1 MKKIFNLA
9 LALVLIVALVTACNQ
24 PTPTPGPSRGVTNY
38 DALSVAAGTAAA
50 PSFYF
55 GTDSDT
61 GFYWSSAN
69 VIGLAAAGSS
79 VATFSASAYAPVG
92 ALNLTQVNAAGGS
105 ANPLDYT
112 GSLGIMNGSDDFT
125 AIDINITNANH
136 TSTGNT
142 VQAIDI
148 ANITGDADATETAIN
163 VGTGWDS
170 GLTMA
175 SPATFSDAATFASTI
190 ASTLV
195 NAANGSANPFD
206 YTGSLGIMNGSDD
219 FTLFDVNLTN
229 ADHSGSNTIQ
239 VLDVANITGDAQTTE
254 NAIQVGTGWDLGLNL
269 NSPADMNAQIIS
281 NIGNAGTDFQ
291 SNGGLTLANALIV
304 TTGGATANNFQ
315 PSASGSA
322 AAAVYCMS
330 SDCDTGFWYPGDN
343 MIAFTTQGVER
354 GRWTAS
360 SFTIGAPA
368 ILTSTASYT
377 LVNAADGGANPWDY
391 TGALGIM
398 NGGDDF
404 TLFDVNITNADHTGS
419 NTIQVLDVA
428 NITGDAEATENA
440 IQVGTGWDLGLNLNS
455 PANLNAQ
462 IISNIGNAGTD
473 FLANGGLTLAN
484 ALIVTTGGATVS
496 AGNLAVSTGTM
507 AGPAEGNVVVNAL
520 HDVTVAE
527 LNAANHVLVTVPA
540 ALSFRLVDAI
550 AIPYGGGTCSANTTV
565 NISTTSATLLTY
577 AQANLVQSAILDL
590 TATGVT
596 ALADGAS
603 FSAMA
608 AGEDVYAVNIGT
620 NVATCTGV
628 RFILSYVLQ

>member
-92 ALNLTQVNAAGGS
+92 ALNLTQVNAASGS

-148 ANITGDADATETAIN
+148 AAITGDAEATETAIN
-163 VGTGWDS
+163 VGSGWDS
-170 GLTMA
+170 GLTVA
-175 SPATFSDAATFASTI
+175 SPATFSDAVTFASTI

-195 NAANGSANPFD
+195 NAASGSANPFD
-206 YTGSLGIMNGSDD
+206 WTGTLGIMNGSDD

-484 ALIVTTGGATVS
+484 ALTVSSGGATVS
-496 AGNLAVSTGTM
+496 AGNLAVSAGTM
-507 AGPAEGNVVVNAL
+507 AGPAEGNVVVNTL
-520 HDVTVAE
+520 HNVTAAE
-527 LNAANHVLVTVPA
+527 LNAGGHTLVTVPA
-540 ALSFRLVDAI
+540 ALSLRLVDATAI
-550 AIPYGGGTCSANTTV
+550 AYGGSCSANITTV
-565 NISTTSATLLTY
+565 NISTTSATLITY
-577 AQANLVQSAILDL
+577 GQAQLVQSTPLVIPG
-590 TATGVT
+590 TGVT
-596 ALADGAS
+596 ILADGAS

-608 AGEDVYAVNIGT
+608 AGEDLIAVGVGT
-620 NVATCTGV
+620 AVDTCTGV
-628 RFILSYVLQ
+628 RFIISYVLQ